1 MRPCDCSTAEARATC
16 QCRARGRGAA
26 AAQLAL
32 GLLALSVASL
42 PCPARAK
49 VCTDDPADVHTVSM
63 WRVAR
68 ERTCW
73 GHALTPTT
81 YTSLRAAERA
91 CANVLACSGVHD
103 NSCMG
108 FQYLLCDREHA
119 LNVSREGPYH
129 CVHVKPPLGPK
140 TSVDRIAGRFC
151 SKWCCCDKG
160 WHAALCDDFDECT
173 SRPCQNGGACSESSG
188 DPRVNDYYRKY
199 RCKCTS
205 AQFVGHDCDMR
216 AHAASSS
223 LCKLQLGAASAGA
236 STSTIQ
242 AYYQFQAGLEVLDT
256 AIKSAPTDYERFC
269 VDSYTMHEQAREDVR
284 QACQADR

>member
-1 MRPCDCSTAEARATC
+1 MRPSYCATAKAPASRA
-16 QCRARGRGAA
+16 A
-26 AAQLAL
+26 
-32 GLLALSVASL
+32 LLALLVLLAL
-42 PCPARAK
+42 ALARANI
-49 VCTDDPADVHTVSM
+49 CAADPADKHTVST

-73 GHALTPTT
+73 DHTLTPTT

-91 CANVLACSGVHD
+91 CAGVLACSGVHD
-103 NSCMG
+103 MNCMG
-108 FQYLLCDREHA
+108 DHFLLCDREHA
-119 LNVSREGPYH
+119 LNVTSDGPYD

-151 SKWCCCDKG
+151 SNCCCDKG

-199 RCKCTS
+199 RCQCTS
-205 AQFVGHDCDMR
+205 AQFVGHDCGMR

-223 LCKLQLGAASAGA
+223 ICKLQLGAASAGA

-256 AIKSAPTDYERFC
+256 AIKSAQTDYERFC